1 MTNRGSGKVSTAR
14 GRGEQRAGSGSLVS
28 RDLTR
33 WLDFNERQ
41 RAYLAAV
48 YREDQQEEARQRS
61 AWARGTKAA
70 PAEEWRWVLY
80 GSPVVDETR
89 LRSALKEVRLVD
101 RGAGSTFA
109 ALADR
114 GLLLT
119 RKALVRVLQFVGAT
133 GDVEVLYARMTKKGR
148 AAVRAAIRAAS
159 EDSVHSFLNK
169 DSLPTVDL
177 PKGCLPGE
185 TKLPAGT
192 LRVWHWR
199 GLARTY
205 AAGEKG
211 LPSEY
216 GGDFSGIR
224 ERTWRRL
231 ESYRDGALVIGKESG
246 TPWGA
251 PWGPEPAYILSITE
265 AGRRFY
271 EERWEEYRQRYPEVE
286 VPRPS
291 LK

>member
-1 MTNRGSGKVSTAR
+1 MTNHSSGNGSTAR
-14 GRGEQRAGSGSLVS
+14 GWREQRIGSRSLIS
-28 RDLTR
+28 RDLPR
-33 WLDFNERQ
+33 WLELNERQ
-41 RAYLAAV
+41 RAYLTAV
-48 YREDQQEEARQRS
+48 YREDQQEEAHQRS

-89 LRSALKEVRLVD
+89 LRSTLKEVGLAD
-101 RGAGSTFA
+101 RGAGSAFA

-114 GLLLT
+114 ELLLT
-119 RKALVRVLQFVGAT
+119 RKALVRVQFVGAT

-148 AAVRAAIRAAS
+148 ATVRAAIRAAS
-159 EDSVHSFLNK
+159 EDSVHSFLTK

-177 PKGCLPGE
+177 PKGRLPGE

-192 LRVWHWR
+192 LRVWHCR

-231 ESYRDGALVIGKESG
+231 ESYRDGALVIEKESG

-265 AGRRFY
+265 AGCRFY